1 MILRREFI
9 TLLGGA
15 AAWPLAARA
24 QQAMPVI
31 GFLGTDSPELYAFRL
46 RAFREGLRETSYAE
60 GRNVVSGAIGRA
72 ERPALVTGRGNLPVR
87 VVA

>member
-1 MILRREFI
+1 V
-9 TLLGGA
+9 
-15 AAWPLAARA
+15 AARGA
-24 QQAMPVI
+24 RAAGDAVV
-31 GFLGTDSPELYAFRL
+31 GFFGSESPDLFAGRL